1 VTKNVKTKQIRL
13 KAPTD
18 QTTTGIYGVDA
29 DGKTI
34 EYPDGH
40 ILTVSEDFDHKAI
53 WPGRSEL
60 VGGENEVKSDELT
73 ADNAAQEEI
82 ERLRAERERLITDA
96 DAAIDEAK
104 KKAEVAI
111 QSADAERTKA
121 MAEASDAKKKAD
133 AAETALAEAK
143 KKADAE
149 AERFKKL
156 EAELAEAKKSKAP

>member
-1 VTKNVKTKQIRL
+1 MTKNVKTKQIRL

-82 ERLRAERERLITDA
+82 ERLK
-96 DAAIDEAK
+96 AAI
-104 KKAEVAI
+104 KAE
-111 QSADAERTKA
+111 AD
-121 MAEASDAKKKAD
+121 
-133 AAETALAEAK
+133 EAK
-143 KKADAE
+143 KKADAD
-149 AERFKKL
+149 AERIKKL
-156 EAELAEAKKSKAP
+156 EAELAEAKKKA